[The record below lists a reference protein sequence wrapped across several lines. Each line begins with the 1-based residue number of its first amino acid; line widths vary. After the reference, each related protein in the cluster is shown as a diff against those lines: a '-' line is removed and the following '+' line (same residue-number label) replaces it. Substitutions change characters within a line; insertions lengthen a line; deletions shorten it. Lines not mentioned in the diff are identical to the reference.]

1 MTSNI
6 TPQSLLSLPPE
17 TQASDAYQILK
28 LPNFESSRG
37 KIKAAVDDAMSR
49 LNQVRSTVDEGVWA
63 IASQWVKNSYAILG
77 DPGKKAAYD
86 RKLAAENATKAPT
99 VDPLAGFLP
108 DTLQK
113 PAFHPGQATTT
124 GAPRKPTAPTMEPQP
139 AFSPSVGP
147 AAMPES
153 PSTYHQ
159 TPAPLVSRRSRA
171 KSRRGLPWISMF
183 LILFCILGLA
193 GLGGVL
199 YFLQKGD
206 LPSVVIN
213 SQGVKVAASGD
224 KDGDGR
230 VVGVPGEV
238 PHREPRK
245 FDPVMGGLAG
255 DMPPPRPPANDVET
269 VKPTR
274 PMVDPPSPTVP
285 MPKVPTPE
293 TPMPEVP
300 APETPM
306 AEVSM
311 PEMPAP
317 SEEQIKAGDIA
328 VAAIVTAIKQHDW
341 LRMKQLANDAQAAA
355 ASDQQKEQAEML
367 FELVDLATYYRG
379 GIDKAIGTL
388 AAGNELDISD
398 ELKVVVVEKGPNKLI
413 IRFNGKNK
421 EYTFDTLP
429 LTIAHKVA
437 RLTLPSDLPTNQAA
451 KHCFQAVA
459 AVTTPPYREAAI
471 AELEKITE
479 EIEGAEPAKLIA
491 AIRLLYQ
498 P

>member
-1 MTSNI
+1 MTSNT

-49 LNQVRSTVDEGVWA
+49 LNQVRSTVDEGAWV

-86 RKLAAENATKAPT
+86 RKLAAENATKSPT

-108 DTLQK
+108 GTAQK

-124 GAPRKPTAPTMEPQP
+124 GPPRKPNAPTIEPQL
-139 AFSPSVGP
+139 AISPSVGP
-147 AAMPES
+147 PAMPES
-153 PSTYHQ
+153 SSTYNQ

-183 LILFCILGLA
+183 LILFCIIGLT

-213 SQGVKVAASGD
+213 SQGVTVGTSGD

-255 DMPPPRPPANDVET
+255 DMPPPRPPAKDVET
-269 VKPTR
+269 VAPTR

-285 MPKVPTPE
+285 MPEVSTPE

-300 APETPM
+300 TPEVP
-306 AEVSM
+306 M

-341 LRMKQLANDAQAAA
+341 PQMKQLATDAQAAA

-437 RLTLPSDLPTNQAA
+437 RLTLPGDLPTNQAA
-451 KHCFQAVA
+451 KHCYQAIA
-459 AVTTPPYREAAI
+459 AVTTPLYREAAI
-471 AELEKITE
+471 AELENITE